1 MVEGPKVFLIKY
13 KHSGFVPK
21 ETLVTAS
28 CCVEAIKKF
37 LRDWEEYFELG
48 KRVPLGWIQSI
59 EIRQVCWSNEVIE

>member
-21 ETLVTAS
+21 EAIVMAS

-37 LRDWEEYFELG
+37 LHNWEAGSDLG

-59 EIRQVCWSNEVIE
+59 EVRQVCWSNEVVE